1 MSQRAAIQKVWD
13 GMIPIELQLA
23 AADAIELLA
32 SAVLPDPFQTFYMLI
47 PRINY
52 LPFIT
57 GRVKEQWL
65 DPMLALS
72 GVRAVDGMTINE
84 SDIWFEYNG
93 QP

>member
-1 MSQRAAIQKVWD
+1 MEQRTTIQKLWN

-32 SAVLPDPFQTFYMLI
+32 SAVLPDPFQSFYMLI

-57 GRVKEQWL
+57 GR
-65 DPMLALS
+65 
-72 GVRAVDGMTINE
+72 
-84 SDIWFEYNG
+84 
-93 QP
+93 